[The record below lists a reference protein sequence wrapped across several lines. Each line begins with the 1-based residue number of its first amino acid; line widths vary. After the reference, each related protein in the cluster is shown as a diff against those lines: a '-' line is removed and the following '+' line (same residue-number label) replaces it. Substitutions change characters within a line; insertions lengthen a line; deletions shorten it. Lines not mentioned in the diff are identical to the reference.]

1 MSKKQRSKVK
11 QTEKPKQEQHRKL
24 MLKFQDGKIRIIII
38 GGEYAAE
45 KTFLEQ
51 ASGIKF
57 NSSPIA
63 LQLCDMIIMCDKKYC
78 HDEVFLSKICNA
90 CALLFAQNFAEANK
104 GYMAYFEYSNEPL
117 VYIPSPHGHF
127 IYQVDTNIYS
137 QVGEEVTLISENPT
151 IVDTLTVQINQAI
164 DSEDYER
171 AAKLRDEITKRM

>member
-90 CALLFAQNFAEANK
+90 CALLFAQNFA
-104 GYMAYFEYSNEPL
+104 
-117 VYIPSPHGHF
+117 
-127 IYQVDTNIYS
+127 
-137 QVGEEVTLISENPT
+137 
-151 IVDTLTVQINQAI
+151 
-164 DSEDYER
+164 
-171 AAKLRDEITKRM
+171 

>member
-1 MSKKQRSKVK
+1 
-11 QTEKPKQEQHRKL
+11 
-24 MLKFQDGKIRIIII
+24 
-38 GGEYAAE
+38 
-45 KTFLEQ
+45 
-51 ASGIKF
+51 
-57 NSSPIA
+57 
-63 LQLCDMIIMCDKKYC
+63 MIIMCDKKYC

-117 VYIPSPHGHF
+117 VYIHSPHGHF

-164 DSEDYER
+164 ESEDYER